1 MQRMFSFF
9 MLNLSSW
16 KNSYFGYLE
25 ANTYIKSQ
33 VEVSSDWSTHISCMM
48 YLSEC
53 NRQSNKSKTTFEN
66 PKRKL
71 FSLMLKAFD
80 YLELT
85 KFRHFKKFLWYS
97 FWKMTW
103 EMEKQS
109 KTHFPLVSSLQQQAH
124 SLKAFSLFSILSHPK
139 KFQGL
144 FWYFNQLESCVLF
157 NATT

>member
-1 MQRMFSFF
+1 MTKLSLTPTDFFIIDKRVRNEQKYFDNNFALLMQRMFSFF

-66 PKRKL
+66 PKCKL
-71 FSLMLKAFD
+71 FSLML
-80 YLELT
+80 
-85 KFRHFKKFLWYS
+85 
-97 FWKMTW
+97 WKRLIILNWPSSGTLKNSCGILFGKW
-103 EMEKQS
+103 PEKWKSNQ
-109 KTHFPLVSSLQQQAH
+109 KP
-124 SLKAFSLFSILSHPK
+124 ISH
-139 KFQGL
+139 
-144 FWYFNQLESCVLF
+144 W
-157 NATT
+157 